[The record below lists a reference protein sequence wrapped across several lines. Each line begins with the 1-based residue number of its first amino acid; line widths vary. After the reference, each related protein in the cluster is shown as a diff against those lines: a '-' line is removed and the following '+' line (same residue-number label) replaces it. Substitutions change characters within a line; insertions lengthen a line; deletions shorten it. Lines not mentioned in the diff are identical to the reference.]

1 MKIAVFHYFI
11 SDNNPAGK
19 CVKAMIDGLSEKN
32 SIVVF
37 SNIYES
43 EFAHRV
49 EWVKVPVIR
58 RPLVLLYVTFFI
70 MATLLYAIKRI
81 HKKFDKVIFTES
93 RLPIKGISYAHYC
106 HGAYLKNQWQL
117 NTSKGFRRLLK
128 FLNHKIHAVGEYFF
142 YPRLK
147 TIVVPSRGLN
157 RELKKEYSLNN
168 ISIIPNPVKNNY
180 MKAPQTFDCDA
191 FRKAQGFNANDIV
204 LVFVALGD
212 FERKG
217 LPIVFSALSMSKD
230 TRLRLLVVGGNGGL
244 IREYKKS
251 ADALEISS
259 QVKFVGMQKDVRPF
273 LWASDCFVFPTMYEI
288 FPLVVLEAAAAGLL
302 LLVTNVYGVEEY
314 IEDAV
319 NCIIIERNAE
329 SLKSAFDRLLAMSDE
344 DRKTIGRQAQHDVAN
359 YSTDAFVMSWKRLL
373 NSE

>member
-1 MKIAVFHYFI
+1 
-11 SDNNPAGK
+11 
-19 CVKAMIDGLSEKN
+19 
-32 SIVVF
+32 
-37 SNIYES
+37 
-43 EFAHRV
+43 
-49 EWVKVPVIR
+49 
-58 RPLVLLYVTFFI
+58 
-70 MATLLYAIKRI
+70 
-81 HKKFDKVIFTES
+81 
-93 RLPIKGISYAHYC
+93 
-106 HGAYLKNQWQL
+106 
-117 NTSKGFRRLLK
+117 
-128 FLNHKIHAVGEYFF
+128 
-142 YPRLK
+142 
-147 TIVVPSRGLN
+147 
-157 RELKKEYSLNN
+157 
-168 ISIIPNPVKNNY
+168 
-180 MKAPQTFDCDA
+180 
-191 FRKAQGFNANDIV
+191 
-204 LVFVALGD
+204 
-212 FERKG
+212 
-217 LPIVFSALSMSKD
+217 MSKD

-319 NCIIIERNAE
+319 NGIIIERNAE